1 MPLIT
6 VRTLEGLLTAAQK
19 KAMIERVTDEA
30 LSVEGEAF
38 RSVAWVIIEE
48 IPSGAWGMA
57 GKTLT
62 TEDAQR
68 MRAATAAG

>member
-6 VRTLEGLLTAAQK
+6 VRTLEGLLSPAQK
-19 KAMIERVTDEA
+19 KLMIERVTSAA

-48 IPSGAWGMA
+48 VPSGAWGM
-57 GKTLT
+57 GGQPLT
-62 TEDAQR
+62 TEDAR
-68 MRAATAAG
+68 RLAAGKT